1 MSGQAWFHSM
11 LVNELSLGNL
21 QSSGPQ
27 LTVELEVP
35 QHPPLPPSHAPLL
48 LLHGE
53 RMEPTLETRDLTKW
67 AGQEVPGKQTDRTTE
82 CHERKEGGWS
92 FGQKRRLDME
102 HCYSDRRSHHSEQQ
116 LSRSSSTCN
125 SSQWL
130 LLSNGRGERDT
141 ACDGTDKPIQI
152 ALDSLTDTVSLKHIA
167 HLFPFISL

>member
-1 MSGQAWFHSM
+1 M

-53 RMEPTLETRDLTKW
+53 RTEPTLETRDLTKW

-92 FGQKRRLDME
+92 FGQKRRLDVE
-102 HCYSDRRSHHSEQQ
+102 HCCSDRRSHHSEQQ
-116 LSRSSSTCN
+116 LSQTLLHL
-125 SSQWL
+125 QLIPVAAPLEWL
-130 LLSNGRGERDT
+130 GREGYCMRWD
-141 ACDGTDKPIQI
+141 
-152 ALDSLTDTVSLKHIA
+152 
-167 HLFPFISL
+167 